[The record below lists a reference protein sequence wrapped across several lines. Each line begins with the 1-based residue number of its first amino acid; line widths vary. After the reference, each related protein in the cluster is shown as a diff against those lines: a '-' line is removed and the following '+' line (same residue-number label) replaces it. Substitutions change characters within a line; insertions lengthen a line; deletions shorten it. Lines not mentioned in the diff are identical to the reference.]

1 MLTQRS
7 IFPLRFLLPVRSD
20 SQLTM
25 AAMISLLVG
34 FSCIKSWKTFSTH
47 CRVLS
52 LDEARSYSICE
63 LAGSVIWSSF
73 PWKVMNGIFILCISV
88 WVRFCS
94 DVIFGRNAAPG
105 PHHARRVGQI
115 IHLHLELRMGKLDV
129 FRRFRDR
136 KGR

>member
-7 IFPLRFLLPVRSD
+7 IFLFGLLLPVRSD
-20 SQLTM
+20 SQLTWL
-25 AAMISLLVG
+25 AMISLLVG

-73 PWKVMNGIFILCISV
+73 PWKVMNGNLSSYASV
-88 WVRFCS
+88 SGCVLFRCNIRPQRHLVR
-94 DVIFGRNAAPG
+94 VLETGRSNHPSPPRAENG
-105 PHHARRVGQI
+105 
-115 IHLHLELRMGKLDV
+115 ET
-129 FRRFRDR
+129 
-136 KGR
+136 